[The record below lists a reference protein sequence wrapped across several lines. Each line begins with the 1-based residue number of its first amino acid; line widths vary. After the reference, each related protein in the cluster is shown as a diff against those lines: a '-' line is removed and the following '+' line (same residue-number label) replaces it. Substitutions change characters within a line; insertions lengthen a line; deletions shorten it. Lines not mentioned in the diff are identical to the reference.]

1 MVHAMSRPLIIAHG
15 RMTEHVDGPAL
26 EAFADIIETGV
37 DMLEFDVRRA
47 GDGVLV
53 VAHDAVT
60 VSACAATPSVED
72 LLRVTR
78 GRVALDIELKE
89 RGCAAHAIALA
100 LGSHDAGELLVTAFD
115 PEAIREAKAADGVRT
130 GYIVEHADAFDAV
143 AELDVDY
150 LVPSLGL
157 VRAGILDAASSL
169 GLPSLVWGVNAEPD
183 MATLLEDS
191 RVAGLITDRPDLALR
206 VRDRLRHVY
215 ER

>member
-53 VAHDAVT
+53 VAHDVVT
-60 VSACAATPSVED
+60 GSACAATPSVED

-89 RGCAAHAIALA
+89 RGCAADAIALA
-100 LGSHDAGELLVTAFD
+100 LGSHDRGELLVTAFD
-115 PEAIREAKAADGVRT
+115 PEAIREAKASDGVRT
-130 GYIVEHADAFDAV
+130 GYIVEHVDALDAV
-143 AELDVDY
+143 AKLDVDY

-169 GLPSLVWGVNAEPD
+169 GLPSLVWGVDAEPD
-183 MATLLEDS
+183 IAALLQDS

-206 VRDRLRHVY
+206 VRGRSRHMYDR
-215 ER
+215 